1 MMIDFFGVKLF
12 DLGDIN
18 SKEKAKEEKLESKGG
33 SYPKGTRPPPPP
45 SMATVKK
52 RGGYDPE
59 LGAETPQ
66 WSTAS

>member
-33 SYPKGTRPPPPP
+33 SYPKGTRPPP
-45 SMATVKK
+45 
-52 RGGYDPE
+52 
-59 LGAETPQ
+59 TPQ
-66 WSTAS
+66 YGYCEKKGRL